1 MIPLDAE
8 QHSEPSQYSGC
19 SDDSFGRYFL
29 TAPPLGNKVAH
40 YVARK
45 DFSVREDYGWTY
57 SMTTIYRFTHN
68 TLKK

>member
-1 MIPLDAE
+1 
-8 QHSEPSQYSGC
+8 
-19 SDDSFGRYFL
+19 L
-29 TAPPLGNKVAH
+29 TAPPLGNRVAH

-45 DFSVREDYGWTY
+45 AFSVREDYGWTY